1 MPVVGFLRVTSAA
14 DATNLV
20 TAFRQGLKE
29 AGFVEG
35 QNVAIEYR
43 WADGHIDWLPELA
56 ADLIRR
62 QVAVIV
68 GHGQVVQ
75 IAKAATTTT
84 PIVFVVGDDPV
95 RVGLVA
101 NLNRP
106 GGNVTGVTFIAT
118 DVAAKRLGLLRELA
132 PQAAVIAVLLD
143 PNLPDADQEL
153 RSVEA
158 ASRTI
163 GVRVLVV
170 KAATAPELDTAF
182 ATIIQA
188 GAGALHVG
196 SGPFF
201 TSQRQRLAVLS
212 ARHGLPSSYPER
224 EYVATGG
231 LLSYGTSQA
240 DAYRRAGI
248 YVARILRGEKP
259 GDLPVEQPT
268 KFELVINLGTAK
280 TLGLTVPNSMQ
291 LLADEVSG
299 DVRYW
304 PIADIPSCT
313 AHVRF
318 QRHSGPRLIRSL
330 LVATQPDHPINVSRL
345 GHLLSKFPEP

>member
-35 QNVAIEYR
+35 QNVAVEYR
-43 WADGHIDWLPELA
+43 WADGHIDRLPELA

-84 PIVFVVGDDPV
+84 PIVFVTGDDPV
-95 RVGLVA
+95 RIGLVA

-118 DVAAKRLGLLRELA
+118 DVTAKRLGLLHELV

-143 PNLPDADQEL
+143 PNLPDADLEL

-188 GAGALHVG
+188 GADALHVG
-196 SGPFF
+196 SGPLF

-212 ARHGLPSSYPER
+212 ARHGLPSSYSER
-224 EYVATGG
+224 EYVAAGG

-259 GDLPVEQPT
+259 GDMPVEQPT

-280 TLGLTVPNSMQ
+280 TLGLAIPNSMQ
-291 LLADEVSG
+291 LLADEV
-299 DVRYW
+299 
-304 PIADIPSCT
+304 I
-313 AHVRF
+313 
-318 QRHSGPRLIRSL
+318 
-330 LVATQPDHPINVSRL
+330 
-345 GHLLSKFPEP
+345 E

>member
-1 MPVVGFLRVTSAA
+1 MRRRDFLGLVSGAAAWPVSALAQQSAMPVIGFLRVTSAA
-14 DATNLV
+14 DAANLV
-20 TAFRQGLKE
+20 TAFRQGLTG

-35 QNVAIEYR
+35 QNIAIEYR
-43 WADGHIDWLPELA
+43 FADGQLDRFPGLV

-62 QVAVIV
+62 QIAVIV
-68 GHGQVVQ
+68 GHGQPAL

-84 PIVFVVGDDPV
+84 PIVFVAGDDPV
-95 RVGLVA
+95 RIGLVA

-118 DVAAKRLGLLRELA
+118 DVTAKRLGLLHALL

-188 GAGALHVG
+188 GAGALQVG
-196 SGPFF
+196 SGPLF

-224 EYVATGG
+224 EFVAAGG

-259 GDLPVEQPT
+259 SDMPVEQPT

-280 TLGLTVPNSMQ
+280 TLGLTIPNSMQ
-291 LLADEVSG
+291 LLADEV
-299 DVRYW
+299 
-304 PIADIPSCT
+304 I
-313 AHVRF
+313 
-318 QRHSGPRLIRSL
+318 
-330 LVATQPDHPINVSRL
+330 
-345 GHLLSKFPEP
+345 E

>member
-1 MPVVGFLRVTSAA
+1 MRRRDFLGLVGGAATWPVSALAQQSAMPVIGFLRATSAA
-14 DATNLV
+14 DAANLV
-20 TAFRQGLKE
+20 TAFRQGLTG

-35 QNVAIEYR
+35 QTIAIEYR
-43 WADGHIDWLPELA
+43 FADGQLDRFPGLV

-62 QVAVIV
+62 QIAVIV
-68 GHGQVVQ
+68 GHGQPAL

-95 RVGLVA
+95 KVGLVA

-118 DVAAKRLGLLRELA
+118 DATTKRLGLLHELV

-143 PNLPDADQEL
+143 PNLPDTNGEL

-158 ASRTI
+158 AGKTLGR
-163 GVRVLVV
+163 RVLVV
-170 KAATAPELDTAF
+170 KAAAVHELDAAF
-182 ATIIQA
+182 ATIAQA
-188 GAGALHVG
+188 SAGALHVG

-201 TSQRQRLAVLS
+201 TSQRQRLVVLS
-212 ARHGLPSSYPER
+212 ARHGLPSSYPDR
-224 EYVATGG
+224 EYVAAGG
-231 LLSYGTSQA
+231 LLSYGSNQA

-268 KFELVINLGTAK
+268 RFELVINLGTAK

-291 LLADEVSG
+291 LLADEVI
-299 DVRYW
+299 D
-304 PIADIPSCT
+304 
-313 AHVRF
+313 
-318 QRHSGPRLIRSL
+318 
-330 LVATQPDHPINVSRL
+330 
-345 GHLLSKFPEP
+345 

>member
-1 MPVVGFLRVTSAA
+1 MRRRDFLGLVGGAATWPVSALAQQSAMPVIGFLRATSAA
-14 DATNLV
+14 DAANLV
-20 TAFRQGLKE
+20 TAFRQGLTG

-35 QNVAIEYR
+35 QNIAIEYR
-43 WADGHIDWLPELA
+43 FADGQLDRFPGLV

-62 QVAVIV
+62 QAAVIV
-68 GHGQVVQ
+68 GHGQPTL

-118 DVAAKRLGLLRELA
+118 DATTKRLGLLHELV

-143 PNLPDADQEL
+143 PNLPDADLEL

-170 KAATAPELDTAF
+170 KAATAAELDTAF

-201 TSQRQRLAVLS
+201 TSQRQRLVVLS
-212 ARHGLPSSYPER
+212 ARHGLPSSYPDR
-224 EYVATGG
+224 EYVAAGG
-231 LLSYGTSQA
+231 LLSYGSNQA

-268 KFELVINLGTAK
+268 RFELVINLGTAK

-291 LLADEVSG
+291 LLADEVI
-299 DVRYW
+299 D
-304 PIADIPSCT
+304 
-313 AHVRF
+313 
-318 QRHSGPRLIRSL
+318 
-330 LVATQPDHPINVSRL
+330 
-345 GHLLSKFPEP
+345 

>member
-1 MPVVGFLRVTSAA
+1 M
-14 DATNLV
+14 
-20 TAFRQGLKE
+20 
-29 AGFVEG
+29 
-35 QNVAIEYR
+35 
-43 WADGHIDWLPELA
+43 
-56 ADLIRR
+56 
-62 QVAVIV
+62 AVIV

-95 RVGLVA
+95 RIGLVA

-118 DVAAKRLGLLRELA
+118 DVTAKRLGLLHELVS
-132 PQAAVIAVLLD
+132 QAAVIAVLLD
-143 PNLPDADQEL
+143 PNLPDADLEL

-212 ARHGLPSSYPER
+212 ARHGLPSSYPEH

-259 GDLPVEQPT
+259 GDMPVEQPT

-280 TLGLTVPNSMQ
+280 TLGLRIPNSMQ
-291 LLADEVSG
+291 LLADEV
-299 DVRYW
+299 
-304 PIADIPSCT
+304 I
-313 AHVRF
+313 
-318 QRHSGPRLIRSL
+318 
-330 LVATQPDHPINVSRL
+330 
-345 GHLLSKFPEP
+345 E

>member
-1 MPVVGFLRVTSAA
+1 MRRRDFLGLVSGAATWPVSALAQQSALPVIGFLRVTSAA
-14 DATNLV
+14 DAANLV
-20 TAFRQGLKE
+20 TAFRQGLTG

-43 WADGHIDWLPELA
+43 FADGQGDRFPGLV

-62 QVAVIV
+62 QAAVIV
-68 GHGQVVQ
+68 GHGQPTL

-95 RVGLVA
+95 RVGLVG

-118 DVAAKRLGLLRELA
+118 DATTKRLGLLHELV

-143 PNLPDADQEL
+143 PNLPDADGEL

-158 ASRTI
+158 AGKALGR
-163 GVRVLVV
+163 RVLVV
-170 KAATAPELDTAF
+170 KAAAVHELDAAF
-182 ATIIQA
+182 ATIAQA
-188 GAGALHVG
+188 SAGALHVG

-201 TSQRQRLAVLS
+201 TSQRQRLVVLS
-212 ARHGLPSSYPER
+212 ARHGLPSSYPDR
-224 EYVATGG
+224 EYVAAGG
-231 LLSYGTSQA
+231 LLSYGSNQT

-268 KFELVINLGTAK
+268 RFELVINLGTAK

-291 LLADEVSG
+291 LLADEVI
-299 DVRYW
+299 D
-304 PIADIPSCT
+304 
-313 AHVRF
+313 
-318 QRHSGPRLIRSL
+318 
-330 LVATQPDHPINVSRL
+330 
-345 GHLLSKFPEP
+345 

>member
-1 MPVVGFLRVTSAA
+1 
-14 DATNLV
+14 
-20 TAFRQGLKE
+20 
-29 AGFVEG
+29 
-35 QNVAIEYR
+35 
-43 WADGHIDWLPELA
+43 
-56 ADLIRR
+56 
-62 QVAVIV
+62 
-68 GHGQVVQ
+68 
-75 IAKAATTTT
+75 
-84 PIVFVVGDDPV
+84 
-95 RVGLVA
+95 
-101 NLNRP
+101 
-106 GGNVTGVTFIAT
+106 
-118 DVAAKRLGLLRELA
+118 LL

-163 GVRVLVV
+163 GVRVLE
-170 KAATAPELDTAF
+170 AATAPELDTAF

-224 EYVATGG
+224 EYVATG

-259 GDLPVEQPT
+259 GDMPVEQPT

-291 LLADEVSG
+291 LLADEV
-299 DVRYW
+299 
-304 PIADIPSCT
+304 I
-313 AHVRF
+313 
-318 QRHSGPRLIRSL
+318 
-330 LVATQPDHPINVSRL
+330 
-345 GHLLSKFPEP
+345 E

>member
-1 MPVVGFLRVTSAA
+1 MPVVGFVRVTSAA

-35 QNVAIEYR
+35 QNVAVEYR
-43 WADGHIDWLPELA
+43 WADGHIGRLPELA

-68 GHGQVVQ
+68 SHGQVVQ

-84 PIVFVVGDDPV
+84 PIVFVTGDDPV
-95 RVGLVA
+95 RIGLVA

-118 DVAAKRLGLLRELA
+118 DVTAKRLGLLHELV

-143 PNLPDADQEL
+143 PNLPDADLEL

-188 GAGALHVG
+188 GADALHVG
-196 SGPFF
+196 SGPLFA
-201 TSQRQRLAVLS
+201 SQRQRLAVLS
-212 ARHGLPSSYPER
+212 ARHGLPSSYSER
-224 EYVATGG
+224 EYVAAGG

-259 GDLPVEQPT
+259 GDMPVEQPT

-280 TLGLTVPNSMQ
+280 TLRLTIPNSMQ
-291 LLADEVSG
+291 LLADEV
-299 DVRYW
+299 
-304 PIADIPSCT
+304 I
-313 AHVRF
+313 
-318 QRHSGPRLIRSL
+318 
-330 LVATQPDHPINVSRL
+330 
-345 GHLLSKFPEP
+345 E

>member
-1 MPVVGFLRVTSAA
+1 V
-14 DATNLV
+14 
-20 TAFRQGLKE
+20 
-29 AGFVEG
+29 
-35 QNVAIEYR
+35 
-43 WADGHIDWLPELA
+43 

-62 QVAVIV
+62 QAAVIV
-68 GHGQVVQ
+68 GHGQPAL

-95 RVGLVA
+95 KVGLVA

-118 DVAAKRLGLLRELA
+118 DATTKRLGLLHELV

-143 PNLPDADQEL
+143 PNLPDTDGEL

-158 ASRTI
+158 AGKTLGR
-163 GVRVLVV
+163 RVLVV
-170 KAATAPELDTAF
+170 KAAAVHELDAAF
-182 ATIIQA
+182 ATIAQA
-188 GAGALHVG
+188 SAGALHVG

-201 TSQRQRLAVLS
+201 TSQRQRLVVLS
-212 ARHGLPSSYPER
+212 ARHGLPSSYPDR
-224 EYVATGG
+224 EYVAAGG
-231 LLSYGTSQA
+231 LLSYGSNQA

-268 KFELVINLGTAK
+268 RFELVINLGTAK

-291 LLADEVSG
+291 LLADEVI
-299 DVRYW
+299 D
-304 PIADIPSCT
+304 
-313 AHVRF
+313 
-318 QRHSGPRLIRSL
+318 
-330 LVATQPDHPINVSRL
+330 
-345 GHLLSKFPEP
+345 